1 MCKNSLSLSGR
12 NPCVPSAHLLHC
24 LLACSPL
31 LPPHS
36 ACYSRL
42 SWDQS
47 THKVCFT
54 FMKVYSSLP
63 YSMSFHFPVSHHLNL
78 QFEHLDLQG
87 RDWNGKTEAWP
98 LDRLAPI
105 GELKPRIDVF
115 LALCFC
121 SWCTLL

>member
-1 MCKNSLSLSGR
+1 
-12 NPCVPSAHLLHC
+12 
-24 LLACSPL
+24 
-31 LPPHS
+31 
-36 ACYSRL
+36 
-42 SWDQS
+42 
-47 THKVCFT
+47 
-54 FMKVYSSLP
+54 MKVSSSLP

-115 LALCFC
+115 
-121 SWCTLL
+121 